1 MKKILLSL
9 ALLAAVVSANA
20 ATQMAPAVNTLEM
33 TEAAPGQAVDF
44 TLRDLAGQ
52 PFKLSSLKGK

>member
-20 ATQMAPAVNTLEM
+20 DTQMAPAVNTLEM

-44 TLRDLAGQ
+44 TLREALQALE
-52 PFKLSSLKGK
+52 FER